1 MPDAP
6 DRNNEF
12 IYSEI
17 GWLWA
22 INMICNGLWLPTFQM
37 NNTLGFFIAELLI
50 IVMLGSALLMSKMAN
65 EAQDELN
72 QIETIGFKWGTSVY
86 SGWLSAA
93 TILNTSILLK
103 HSGIAD
109 GWNEELWAVIILWVA
124 VAIYGVNSFLNNDA
138 VYAGVFVWAC
148 FGIRS

>member
-1 MPDAP
+1 
-6 DRNNEF
+6 
-12 IYSEI
+12 
-17 GWLWA
+17 
-22 INMICNGLWLPTFQM
+22 
-37 NNTLGFFIAELLI
+37 
-50 IVMLGSALLMSKMAN
+50 MLGTALLMSKMAN
-65 EAQDELN
+65 ESQDDLN

-93 TILNTSILLK
+93 TILNTSIVLK

-124 VAIYGVNSFLNNDA
+124 VAIYGVNSFLNNDP

-148 FGIRS
+148 FGIRSQNENDMIEANVTIIMAMMAAYVIALPFITPMLE